1 MPAVLF
7 DGVSKRFII
16 HHERARSF
24 QDLLIRRFRR
34 SQSSEE
40 FWALRDVSFAVEP
53 GSALGVV
60 GTNGSGKSTLLKL
73 MTRILTPTSGKV
85 AVNGRVSAL
94 LELGAGFH
102 PDLSGRD
109 NVFLNA
115 SILGVDRRR
124 VAERFDAI
132 AKFAELERFI
142 DIPVKHYSSGMYA
155 RLGFAVAINVD
166 PDVLLIDEVLS
177 VGDESF
183 QDRCLDAIHRFHR
196 AGKTLVL
203 VSHDVASICDVC
215 TDAIWLKDGE
225 IRAYGQPRKVVTE
238 YLEAA
243 HAHAAEVEAA
253 EDLGLAPSPRP
264 DGMQTLAS
272 VGHRWGSG
280 EAQILAVEIIDAFG
294 RATEMIRSGDRL
306 VVRVRYRANE
316 RIESPVFG
324 LAITTDEGLHV
335 TGPNSK
341 FAGHLIDAIEGEGT
355 VAYVVDDCPLVPGLF
370 RLSASIYDESCTHP
384 YDYHD
389 RMYPL
394 TVDAGDHAE
403 RYGVVTLEARWSHEA
418 LGIGGRATGPVNAL
432 SR

>member
-1 MPAVLF
+1 MPAVQF

-24 QDLLIRRFRR
+24 QDLLIRRFRP
-34 SQSSEE
+34 SQSNEA
-40 FWALRDVSFAVEP
+40 FWALRDISFSVEP
-53 GSALGVV
+53 GTALGII

-73 MTRILTPTSGKV
+73 MTRIIAPTQGKV
-85 AVNGRVSAL
+85 TVNGRVSAL

-115 SILGVDRRR
+115 SILGVERRR

-203 VSHDVASICDVC
+203 VSHDVSSICDVC
-215 TDAIWLKDGE
+215 TDAIWLQDGE
-225 IRAYGQPRKVVTE
+225 VRAVGQPRKVVTE
-238 YLEAA
+238 YLDAA

-253 EDLGLAPSPRP
+253 EDLGLGPSVSDSHDAAAPY
-264 DGMQTLAS
+264 A
-272 VGHRWGSG
+272 GHRWGSG
-280 EAQILAVEIIDAFG
+280 EAEILAVEVLDGNG
-294 RATEMIRSGDRL
+294 RVTGQMRSGGRL
-306 VVRVRYRANE
+306 TIRVRYRADQ
-316 RIESPVFG
+316 RISLPVFG
-324 LAITTDEGLHV
+324 LAITTEEGLHV
-335 TGPNSK
+335 TGPNSQ
-341 FAGHLIDAIEGEGT
+341 FAGQIIDAIEGEGAVT
-355 VAYVVDDCPLVPGLF
+355 YVVDECPLLPGTF
-370 RLSASIYDESCTHP
+370 RLTASIYDESCTHP

-389 RMYPL
+389 RMYALSVEP
-394 TVDAGDHAE
+394 GDHEE
-403 RYGVVTLEARWSHEA
+403 RYGVVRLPARWTYEPSDRA
-418 LGIGGRATGPVNAL
+418 AAASLLTPGI